1 MAVLKRQQQANVILL
16 VVGIGLLGA
25 SLLADGIGIGD
36 DPGFGLQQ
44 TMGSI
49 AGVVITVVGVFLL
62 RRSGEGEKGERE

>member
-1 MAVLKRQQQANVILL
+1 MTAVLKGQQPANIILL

-25 SLLADGIGIGD
+25 SLLADVVGIGD

-49 AGVVITVVGVFLL
+49 AGVVITVVAVFLL
-62 RRSGEGEKGERE
+62 RRSGGEK